1 MPAIGGKTFS
11 IASLNPMIYM
21 TEHETPIG
29 QNPAAP
35 RVQMKEPRDSKEIEQ
50 KYRLLLARYKAM
62 QQENDQ
68 LREEIESFNS
78 KLIEREHELDHV
90 KEQMEE
96 MLSLLQQMHQED
108 MRLPVFQARSSVQNR
123 ERQENEHVA
132 KRLKLDDI
140 SETAPQ
146 ELLAL
151 NIWLA
156 THNRFMDKI
165 LGHYLRQRDHVL
177 CIPNYNNVKE
187 MLKMGMLPD
196 IIITGAY
203 DFGLDDPRH
212 LAFFQFLD
220 ETLGHSKK
228 QIPPHEFYVLTLS
241 SSVAE
246 DASIVTQHDRH
257 TVRHEFISKFRGLQ
271 VTISEVRYFL
281 EMRRCRKD
289 MMQAEL
295 MTNIRTMGDVA
306 RIIMEIQEQQKT
318 GLLDVLSDDN
328 ATQTRWTFQ
337 LFFLQGKL
345 LKTEHSLESSVVFP
359 GINDDKP
366 LEKIFTLT
374 SLEST
379 HKLNPPRHLFFF
391 ALTRNAVLREI
402 RNQPAGN
409 PA

>member
-1 MPAIGGKTFS
+1 
-11 IASLNPMIYM
+11 M
-21 TEHETPIG
+21 TERNTPVSTTH
-29 QNPAAP
+29 AAP
-35 RVQMKEPRDSKEIEQ
+35 RIQMKEPHDSKEIER
-50 KYRLLLARYKAM
+50 KYQTLLARYKAV
-62 QQENDQ
+62 QQENDH

-96 MLSLLQQMHQED
+96 MISLLQQMHHED
-108 MRLPVFQARSSVQNR
+108 TRLPVFQARSSVQDR
-123 ERQENEHVA
+123 ERQENASVA
-132 KRLKLDDI
+132 KRLQLDDI
-140 SETAPQ
+140 PETAPQ

-165 LGHYLRQRDHVL
+165 LGQYLRQRDHVL
-177 CIPNYNNVKE
+177 CIPNYENVKQ

-220 ETLGHSKK
+220 EALTRSKK
-228 QIPPHEFYVLTLS
+228 PMPPHEFYVLTLS
-241 SSVAE
+241 SSVSE
-246 DASIVTQHDRH
+246 DASVVTQHDRH

-306 RIIMEIQEQQKT
+306 RMIMEIQEQQKT

-328 ATQTRWTFQ
+328 PAQARWAFQ
-337 LFFLQGKL
+337 LFFLRGKL

-359 GINDDKP
+359 NANDDKP

-379 HKLNPPRHLFFF
+379 HKLNPPRNIFFF

-402 RNQPAGN
+402 RNQPNINSA
-409 PA
+409 

>member
-1 MPAIGGKTFS
+1 
-11 IASLNPMIYM
+11 MI
-21 TEHETPIG
+21 ERNTPVL
-29 QNPAAP
+29 QDAAAP
-35 RVQMKEPRDSKEIEQ
+35 RVQAKESQDPRDIER
-50 KYRLLLARYKAM
+50 KYNVLLARFKAM

-90 KEQMEE
+90 KDQMGE

-108 MRLPVFQARSSVQNR
+108 MRLPIFQARTAIQER
-123 ERQENEHVA
+123 ERQENEA
-132 KRLKLDDI
+132 IAERLKLGDI
-140 SETAPQ
+140 RETAPQ

-165 LGHYLRQRDHVL
+165 LGAYLRQRDHLL
-177 CIPNYNNVKE
+177 CIPNYDSVKQ
-187 MLKMGMLPD
+187 MLTMGMLPD

-220 ETLGHSKK
+220 DTLGRSEK

-246 DASIVTQHDRH
+246 DASIVTQHAHH

-289 MMQAEL
+289 MMRAEL
-295 MTNIRTMGDVA
+295 MTNVRTMGDAA
-306 RIIMEIQEQQKT
+306 RMIIEIQGQQKT
-318 GLLDVLSDDN
+318 GLLNVLSDDN
-328 ATQTRWTFQ
+328 PAQARWAFQ

-345 LKTEHSLESSVVFP
+345 LKTEHSLESSVLFP
-359 GINDDKP
+359 GTNDDKP

-402 RNQPAGN
+402 RNQPAVK

>member
-1 MPAIGGKTFS
+1 
-11 IASLNPMIYM
+11 M
-21 TEHETPIG
+21 TEPETPVL
-29 QNPAAP
+29 QDPAAQ
-35 RVQMKEPRDSKEIEQ
+35 RVQTKEPRDSNDIER
-50 KYRLLLARYKAM
+50 KYRALLDRFKAT

-78 KLIEREHELDHV
+78 KLIERERELDHV

-96 MLSLLQQMHQED
+96 MVSLLQQMHQED
-108 MRLPVFQARSSVQNR
+108 ARLPVFQARTSVQER
-123 ERQENEHVA
+123 ERRENA
-132 KRLKLDDI
+132 AIAQRLKLENAGDA
-140 SETAPQ
+140 APQ
-146 ELLAL
+146 ELSAL

-156 THNRFMDKI
+156 THNRFVDKI
-165 LGHYLRQRDHVL
+165 LGQYLRQRDHL
-177 CIPNYNNVKE
+177 ICIPNYGNVKQ

-220 ETLGHSKK
+220 EALARPNKP
-228 QIPPHEFYVLTLS
+228 IPPHEFYVLTLS
-241 SSVAE
+241 SSVA
-246 DASIVTQHDRH
+246 DDTCVMTQHQRH

-306 RIIMEIQEQQKT
+306 RMIMEIQQQQKT

-328 ATQTRWTFQ
+328 PAQARWAFQ

-345 LKTEHSLESSVVFP
+345 LKTEHTLESAVMFP
-359 GINDDKP
+359 NTNDDKP

-379 HKLNPPRHLFFF
+379 HKLNPPRNLFFF
-391 ALTRNAVLREI
+391 ALTQHAVFREI
-402 RNQPAGN
+402 RNQPATN
-409 PA
+409 PG

>member
-1 MPAIGGKTFS
+1 MR
-11 IASLNPMIYM
+11 M
-21 TEHETPIG
+21 TERETPILPS
-29 QNPAAP
+29 PAAP
-35 RVQMKEPRDSKEIEQ
+35 HVQMKEPRDPKDIER
-50 KYRLLLARYKAM
+50 KYHILLTRFKAM

-78 KLIEREHELDHV
+78 KLIEREHQLDHV

-96 MLSLLQQMHQED
+96 MVSLLQQMHQED
-108 MRLPVFQARSSVQNR
+108 TRLPVFQARSSVQER
-123 ERQENEHVA
+123 ERQENAPVA
-132 KRLKLDDI
+132 KRLQLEENNDA
-140 SETAPQ
+140 APQ
-146 ELLAL
+146 EILAL

-165 LGHYLRQRDHVL
+165 LGQYLRQRDHVL
-177 CIPNYNNVKE
+177 CIPNYENVKQ
-187 MLKMGMLPD
+187 MLNMGMLPD

-220 ETLGHSKK
+220 ETLSRPKHPM
-228 QIPPHEFYVLTLS
+228 PPHEFYVLTLS

-246 DASIVTQHDRH
+246 DASVVTQHRH
-257 TVRHEFISKFRGLQ
+257 HMVRHEFISKFRGLQ

-289 MMQAEL
+289 MMRSEL
-295 MTNIRTMGDVA
+295 MRNISSMGDVA
-306 RIIMEIQEQQKT
+306 RTIQEIQEQQKT
-318 GLLDVLSDDN
+318 GMLDVLSDDN
-328 ATQTRWTFQ
+328 AAQARWAFQ

-345 LKTEHSLESSVVFP
+345 LKTEHTLESSVVFP
-359 GINDDKP
+359 NANDDKP

-374 SLEST
+374 SLESA

-391 ALTRNAVLREI
+391 ALTRHAVLREV
-402 RNQPAGN
+402 RNQPNAI